1 METRDE
7 ELIQD
12 LLPGHPDLKEAYE
25 EHVKLKEQ
33 VDGLKSRSHLSPDE
47 EIEKK
52 DLQKRKLVQKDK
64 VLTILSE
71 YRRSHTAQQHA

>member
-33 VDGLKSRSHLSPDE
+33 VDGLKSRRQIKSVARNPG
-47 EIEKK
+47 
-52 DLQKRKLVQKDK
+52 V
-64 VLTILSE
+64 
-71 YRRSHTAQQHA
+71 